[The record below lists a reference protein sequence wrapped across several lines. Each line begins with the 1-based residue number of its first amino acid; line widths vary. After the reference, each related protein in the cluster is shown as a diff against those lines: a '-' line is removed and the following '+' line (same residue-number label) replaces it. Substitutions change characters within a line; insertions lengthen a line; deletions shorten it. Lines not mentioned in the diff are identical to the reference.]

1 MAEVG
6 ESAATTRLDGL
17 ASSERRWSVG
27 LFIAT
32 TLSVFLTYGG
42 FWGGEGLDDGEAVRG
57 AAAFAFTL
65 MGILLAHELGHYVV
79 ARRHGFALSLPR
91 FIPFPAAFGTFG
103 AIIELRSE
111 PRDRDGLLEM
121 GAAGP
126 LAGALCSFLALA
138 LGLPFTRPPEA
149 LQLTP
154 PEPALWEPWLAPLLA
169 ASPRL
174 QAFSDWLSPPVPDG
188 ELPVLIFANPLVMD
202 LLGELILGAA
212 PDRLAVLSPVA
223 MAGWVGCLLT
233 GINLV
238 PIGQLDGGH
247 ILNALWP
254 VGERRRSSLLLGVA
268 LLGGIM
274 WSGWLFWGLLLALT
288 GAWRGI
294 SPPLT
299 PPLSGRAKAVAAVTA
314 LVFFLTFMPRPVEM
328 DSLPAPPPA
337 ESR

>member
-6 ESAATTRLDGL
+6 EAAAPSGP
-17 ASSERRWSVG
+17 APSELSWSVG
-27 LFIAT
+27 LFVAT
-32 TLSVFLTYGG
+32 SVSVFLTYGG
-42 FWGGEGLDDGEAVRG
+42 FWGGEGLDDREAVQG
-57 AAAFAFTL
+57 AAAFAVTL

-79 ARRHGFALSLPR
+79 ARRHGFALSLPQ

-126 LAGALCSFLALA
+126 LAGALCSFVALA
-138 LGLPFTRPPEA
+138 VGLPSTRPPEA
-149 LQLTP
+149 LKLSP
-154 PEPALWEPWLAPLLA
+154 PEPSLWEPWLTPILT
-169 ASPRL
+169 ASPRI
-174 QAFSDWLSPPVPDG
+174 QALSDWLSPPVPDG
-188 ELPVLIFANPLVMD
+188 EAPVLIFANPLIMD
-202 LLGELILGAA
+202 LLGGLLLGAP
-212 PDRLAVLSPVA
+212 PDRLAVLSPVT

-247 ILNALWP
+247 ILTALFP
-254 VGERRRSSLLLGVA
+254 GGERRRSSLLLGLA
-268 LLGGIM
+268 LLGGIL

-294 SPPLT
+294 SPPQT
-299 PPLSGRAKAVAAVTA
+299 PPLSTRAKVIAALAA

-328 DSLPAPPPA
+328 DSLPAPPSA
-337 ESR
+337 ETR